1 MDACAASE
9 LVGETAPEITPGDDP
24 AGAASNDIAR
34 RDPLGDRWDLRAPRW
49 DLPSFTLLELRELW
63 ARGDGGL
70 EKYER
75 ALAQGSRMLR
85 ALRLSRAEV
94 LARFTEGHR
103 IGRMGFS
110 NLGDFAEN
118 LLGTRRRAAQ
128 VEVQLSRELR
138 TRPLLKAAVHAGTVS
153 PSAALAVLPVTPA
166 DDEALW
172 VERAAEL
179 PVRRLRQEVKRALT
193 ERKALDGEKA
203 PAETTEPPKEV
214 AAEEMKDVHAPEESV
229 TADPAEEPW
238 LELDVPISDAGSER
252 VHKALALAG
261 ELVESPHR
269 FVQLEAL
276 AQEFLSEHPGDPWD
290 VKGADLAVDRRLNPL
305 DLPTKR
311 DAAEAKLEAETSS
324 WEFLEP
330 VVPVP
335 ALELDPFD
343 GATDEDL
350 YGTVVGL
357 SQEIKSWEDLIGFCS
372 AVVKG
377 ARIHKE
383 AGFVDFRHYAKL
395 CRERHKVAYAAS
407 RIMPIGTA
415 KPAQA
420 WAERVRDAA

>member
-9 LVGETAPEITPGDDP
+9 LVSGTAPEITPGDEP
-24 AGAASNDIAR
+24 AGAASNDIVR

-49 DLPSFTLLELRELW
+49 DLPSFTLFELRELW

-85 ALRLSRAEV
+85 ALQLSRAAV
-94 LARFTEGHR
+94 LAKFTEGHR
-103 IGRMGFS
+103 LGRMGFS
-110 NLGDFAEN
+110 NLGDFTEN
-118 LLGTRRRAAQ
+118 LLGIRRRAAQ
-128 VEVQLSRELR
+128 VEVQLSKELR

-153 PSAALAVLPVTPA
+153 SSAALAVLPVTPG

-193 ERKALDGEKA
+193 GRKALEENK
-203 PAETTEPPKEV
+203 PPSGPV
-214 AAEEMKDVHAPEESV
+214 TAEEKPEPLASEEPLTS
-229 TADPAEEPW
+229 DPAEEPW
-238 LELDVPISDAGSER
+238 LELDVPITDAGSER

-261 ELVESPHR
+261 QLVESPHR

-276 AQEFLSEHPGDPWD
+276 AQEFLSEHPGDPGD
-290 VKGADLAVDRRLNPL
+290 VKAADLAVDRRLNPL

-311 DAAEAKLEAETSS
+311 DAAEAKLESETSS

-383 AGFVDFRHYAKL
+383 AGFVDFRHYATERLGVPARTIETRAALEKHLWEKPELRVAKEMGLTYSKL
-395 CRERHKVAYAAS
+395 
-407 RIMPIGTA
+407 
-415 KPAQA
+415 
-420 WAERVRDAA
+420 